1 MIEDLHISIPVDE
14 VESSSVGS
22 YFRLSKMP
30 GEFLIIQK
38 ENSNF
43 YFLCSNDCNIEN
55 ICRIFD
61 WYIVSKNKFNDQ
73 LIIGIGLADKEHI
86 NGELYRVTD
95 KNTLKLWRDILYF
108 TFDSDFINQFFPFDN
123 HFTGKCRLDGNLCF
137 YIHDYYPVSH
147 YKNITS
153 HQKKVSNLIF
163 RFKEGKST
171 SLAAKIF
178 SLAISRMPFF
188 KEVKRPILIP
198 IPASTQERNQLRFA
212 SFCFQLSKRL
222 KIDDGYRAVLIKE
235 DREQLKGKL
244 CQDKL
249 SNLVFFPEY
258 FIGKD
263 VFLVDDIL
271 TTGQS
276 FIQMKRLLIK
286 LGANSVTGLF
296 LGKSAHNNT
305 QQ

>member
-14 VESSSVGS
+14 VENSSVGS
-22 YFRLSKMP
+22 YFYLSKMP

-43 YFLCSNDCNIEN
+43 YFLCSDDCNIEN
-55 ICRIFD
+55 ICRTFD

-73 LIIGIGLADKEHI
+73 LIIGIGLAEKEHI

-123 HFTGKCRLDGNLCF
+123 HFTGKCRLDGDLCF

-171 SLAAKIF
+171 SLAAKIL

-188 KEVKRPILIP
+188 KEVKK
-198 IPASTQERNQLRFA
+198 RFL
-212 SFCFQLSKRL
+212 FQYQHQPEKEIS
-222 KIDDGYRAVLIKE
+222 YVL
-235 DREQLKGKL
+235 LAFAF
-244 CQDKL
+244 
-249 SNLVFFPEY
+249 S
-258 FIGKD
+258 
-263 VFLVDDIL
+263 
-271 TTGQS
+271 
-276 FIQMKRLLIK
+276 
-286 LGANSVTGLF
+286 
-296 LGKSAHNNT
+296 
-305 QQ
+305 